1 MIEFSGQILD
11 SVQIDRAKR
20 LIKYETMLCSVS
32 GIGIVILGIVLGL
45 LLGFLKDIWI
55 ELVIF
60 SVGWPIIIILI
71 NFTPKSSLLR
81 FRICPHIIIN
91 ETELSYERL
100 YNTGEM
106 GTTTKPINKVKKV
119 LDCGEVYYI
128 IFRFGDI
135 SNAWICQKSNIINGT
150 IEEFEALFQQKL
162 VRTIK

>member
-1 MIEFSGQILD
+1 MIEFSGQI
-11 SVQIDRAKR
+11 SNNIQIDRAKR
-20 LIKYETMLCSVS
+20 LIKYETMLFSVS

-55 ELVIF
+55 ELVVF
-60 SVGWPIIIILI
+60 SVGWSIIIILI
-71 NFTPKSSLLR
+71 NFSPTNRLLR

-91 ETELSYERL
+91 ETELSNERL

-106 GTTTKPINKVKKV
+106 GTTIKPINKVKKV
-119 LDCGEVYYI
+119 LDCGEAYYI

-150 IEEFEALFQQKL
+150 IEEFEVLFQQKL